1 MESRRVT
8 YLVMK
13 KHDRLT
19 LKQARAVLKV
29 LAEVDTRALLSGQ
42 DKPNLRTAIEKLTEA
57 VEDAEYRHEI
67 RCERDA
73 VIAKLSKERRS
84 A

>member
-1 MESRRVT
+1 MESKRVT
-8 YLVMK
+8 YLIMK

-19 LKQARAVLKV
+19 LKQGRAVLKA
-29 LAEVDTRALLSGQ
+29 LAEIDINKVLSNQ
-42 DKPNLRTAIEKLTEA
+42 DKPNLRIAIEKLTEA

-73 VIAKLSKERRS
+73 VIAKLGEKKL
-84 A
+84 

>member
-1 MESRRVT
+1 MESKRVT

-19 LKQARAVLKV
+19 LKQGRAVLKA
-29 LAEVDTRALLSGQ
+29 LAEIDINKVLSNQ
-42 DKPNLRTAIEKLTEA
+42 DKPNLRIAIEKLAEA

-73 VIAKLSKERRS
+73 TIARLNH
-84 A
+84 AN

>member
-1 MESRRVT
+1 MNNKRVT

-13 KHDRLT
+13 THDRLT
-19 LKQARAVLKV
+19 LNQGRVVLKA
-29 LAEVDTRALLSGQ
+29 LAQVDASALLSGQ

-73 VIAKLSKERRS
+73 VIAKLGEKKL
-84 A
+84 

>member
-1 MESRRVT
+1 MNNKRVT

-13 KHDRLT
+13 THDRLT
-19 LKQARAVLKV
+19 LNQGRAVLKA

-42 DKPNLRTAIEKLTEA
+42 DKPNLRIAIEKLTEA

-73 VIAKLSKERRS
+73 TIARLNH
-84 A
+84 AN